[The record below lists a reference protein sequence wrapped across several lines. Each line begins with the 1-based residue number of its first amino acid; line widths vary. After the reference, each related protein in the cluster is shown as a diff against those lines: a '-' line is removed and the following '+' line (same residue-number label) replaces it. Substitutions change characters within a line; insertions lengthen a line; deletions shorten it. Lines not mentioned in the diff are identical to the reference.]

1 MKISWITAAIKKK
14 TWKKKKH
21 GKITKTKTNLSTIEV
36 LISKAWIDSNIGHD
50 EFDSVNDVLREY
62 NNMKKAITNHG
73 SIQTWLKYN
82 KMNWIIVVLNA

>member
-1 MKISWITAAIKKK
+1 MKEKKAWENNK
-14 TWKKKKH
+14 
-21 GKITKTKTNLSTIEV
+21 KTKTNLSTIEV

-62 NNMKKAITNHG
+62 NNMKKAIINHK